1 MTDAPETVRDSSR
14 RSDLGRPAAE
24 RHVPVLLAECLD
36 MLAPAIEGPGAVLVD
51 ATLGMGGHTEGALE
65 RFPELTVI
73 GIDRDPQA
81 IDLASARLERFGDR
95 FRAVHTTYDCIDEA
109 VARQCGVGARVDGVL
124 MDLGVSSL
132 QLDEAERGFAYS
144 KDAPL
149 DMRMDATSGPSAADL
164 LATAS
169 EGELI
174 RILRTYG
181 EEKFAPR
188 IARLVIRRRD
198 EAPITC
204 TGELVDIIREA
215 IPAPAR
221 RTGGNPAKRTFQ
233 ALRVAVNDELTILE
247 RALPKALA
255 SLRVG
260 GRLVVESYQS
270 LEDRIV
276 KDVLRRGSSSA
287 APPGLPI
294 IPDDMA
300 PSLRLLTKGA
310 GRADRAEQDH
320 NPRSASVRL
329 RGAQLIRDWKD
340 LS

>member
-1 MTDAPETVRDSSR
+1 MRGASESVRDSSR
-14 RSDLGRPAAE
+14 PASE
-24 RHVPVLLAECLD
+24 RHVPVLLRECLD
-36 MLAPAIEGPGAVLVD
+36 MLAPAIERPGGVLVD
-51 ATLGMGGHTEGALE
+51 GTLGMGGHTEGALE
-65 RFPELTVI
+65 RFEGLTVI

-81 IDLASARLERFGDR
+81 IELASARLQRFGTR
-95 FRAVHTTYDCIDEA
+95 FRAVHTTYDNIDTA
-109 VARQCGVGARVDGVL
+109 VEGQLGAGARVDGIL

-132 QLDEAERGFAYS
+132 QLDEADRGFAYS

-149 DMRMDATSGPSAADL
+149 DMRMDATNGQSAADL

-188 IARLVIRRRD
+188 IARLIIRRRD
-198 EAPITC
+198 DAPITR

-247 RALPKALA
+247 RALPRALS

-276 KDVLRRGSSSA
+276 KDVLRRGSISA

-294 IPDDMA
+294 IPDEMA

-310 GRADRAEQDH
+310 NKADQAEQDH

-329 RGAQLIRDWKD
+329 RGAELIREWKD
-340 LS
+340 LA